1 VSVDRRIVVC
11 VVLSVG
17 AHVAFA
23 RAMRGLPRRADAPAT
38 RVVSIRVVSA
48 PPAPEPPPE
57 PTQPQPAPAP
67 KPAPAERPRAHRA
80 APTLTPPTASE
91 DVPPPTHAAAPSDTP
106 GTPVFGVS
114 MESTSQA
121 GGGPSMPVGS
131 PGGPPEGHGGGAT
144 DAKGKGEGVAPVPAY
159 EVTKM
164 PLPHGR
170 CTGKYTDE
178 AKLAA
183 VEGTVVLDIVVDAEG
198 RVRDVHVVSGLP
210 HGLTEAAI
218 AAMKACTFSPGQKG
232 DVTVPVRIRE
242 FKIRFTLQSDDE

>member
-1 VSVDRRIVVC
+1 VVHE
-11 VVLSVG
+11 LS
-17 AHVAFA
+17 H
-23 RAMRGLPRRADAPAT
+23 
-38 RVVSIRVVSA
+38 A
-48 PPAPEPPPE
+48 PPVHAPTVAPVAKDTPPPDHPAVTTDTTE
-57 PTQPQPAPAP
+57 TPT
-67 KPAPAERPRAHRA
+67 
-80 APTLTPPTASE
+80 
-91 DVPPPTHAAAPSDTP
+91 
-106 GTPVFGVS
+106 FGVS

-144 DAKGKGEGVAPVPAY
+144 DTKGKGEGVAPVPAY

-178 AKLAA
+178 AKVAA
-183 VEGTVVLDIVVDAEG
+183 IEGTVVLDIVVGADG

-218 AAMKACTFSPGQKG
+218 AAIKACTFSPGQKG
-232 DVTVPVRIRE
+232 DTAVPVRIRE
-242 FKIRFTLQSDDE
+242 FKVRFGLESDE